1 MKHFDR
7 PFRIIFCWDIDRFIS
22 HDGTVPLLPMNADAE
37 APQKTNFT
45 TSDNVVLEAEYI
57 IPSSCS
63 AIAVLS
69 HPHPLYGGDMR
80 NIVIQ
85 DLFNRL
91 PEASIAALRYNF
103 RGVQNSA
110 GSHGDGETEV
120 FDSQGAFRFASAL
133 GQGKPVISV
142 GYSFGADVSMTAD
155 HPTLAGWVGIAAPL
169 ALLAPQEMSAGAD
182 TRPTKLLVPENDQ
195 FRSVAEAREICTN
208 WKKTSIEAISGADH
222 FFSTGTKTLSERVA
236 DFVVTFFQ

>member
-22 HDGTVPLLPMNADAE
+22 HDGTVPLLLMNADAE

-57 IPSSCS
+57 LPSSCS

-69 HPHPLYGGDMR
+69 HPHPLYGGDMH

-91 PEASIAALRYNF
+91 PDASIAALRYNF

-142 GYSFGADVSMTAD
+142 GYSFGADVSLTAD
-155 HPTLAGWVGIAAPL
+155 DPT
-169 ALLAPQEMSAGAD
+169 
-182 TRPTKLLVPENDQ
+182 
-195 FRSVAEAREICTN
+195 
-208 WKKTSIEAISGADH
+208 
-222 FFSTGTKTLSERVA
+222 
-236 DFVVTFFQ
+236 